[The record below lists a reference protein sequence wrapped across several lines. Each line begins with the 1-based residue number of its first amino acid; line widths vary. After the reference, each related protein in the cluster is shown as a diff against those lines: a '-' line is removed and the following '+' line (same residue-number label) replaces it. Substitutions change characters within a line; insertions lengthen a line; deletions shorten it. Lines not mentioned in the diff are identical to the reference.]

1 MLRELFWFPLLL
13 PLFFILPSIP
23 QQDLLVPKRI
33 QGESFLSTT
42 TLILAK
48 ILQKVLQVVGK
59 N

>member
-13 PLFFILPSIP
+13 PLFIILPSIP

-42 TLILAK
+42 SLILAK
-48 ILQKVLQVVGK
+48 ILQKVVGK

>member
-13 PLFFILPSIP
+13 QLFIILPSIP